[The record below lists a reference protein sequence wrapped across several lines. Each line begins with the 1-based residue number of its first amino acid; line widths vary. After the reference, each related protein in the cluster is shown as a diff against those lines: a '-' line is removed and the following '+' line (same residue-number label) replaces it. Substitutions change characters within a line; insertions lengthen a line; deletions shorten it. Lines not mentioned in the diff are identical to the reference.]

1 VTGKPK
7 PGKSGPRRLSAGGTV
22 VFLQQALPVNRPFI
36 GCRHPRPAFDRDAAA
51 AAEAMLERIVYV
63 SRAASG
69 VDDREVYRII
79 RRAHAKNGA
88 EGLSGALIFLDRWF
102 AQLIEG
108 PPPAVGRAFARIAA
122 DPRHGPPGLRIR
134 TAALARL
141 FPGQAM
147 ALRLRGCLPEPLLAG
162 FDYRPG
168 FPVEAFPVD
177 VLTEFMVRACRRHGL
192 AGLDKRWAL
201 S

>member
-1 VTGKPK
+1 
-7 PGKSGPRRLSAGGTV
+7 
-22 VFLQQALPVNRPFI
+22 VFLQQALRVNRPFI
-36 GCRHPRPAFDRDAAA
+36 GSRHPQACIHRGAAA
-51 AAEAMLERIVYV
+51 GGGGPLLERIVYV

-69 VDDREVYRII
+69 VDDRDVYRII
-79 RRAHAKNGA
+79 RHAHAQNGA
-88 EGLSGALIFLDRWF
+88 EGLSGALIFLDGWF

-122 DPRHGPPGLRIR
+122 DRRHGPPGLRIR

-147 ALRLRGCLPEPLLAG
+147 ALRLRGCLPEPLLAA

-168 FPVEAFPVD
+168 FPVDAFPVD
-177 VLTEFMVRACRRHGL
+177 VLTEFMVRACRQHVPAGPSAAPPA
-192 AGLDKRWAL
+192 AGLDKRAGA